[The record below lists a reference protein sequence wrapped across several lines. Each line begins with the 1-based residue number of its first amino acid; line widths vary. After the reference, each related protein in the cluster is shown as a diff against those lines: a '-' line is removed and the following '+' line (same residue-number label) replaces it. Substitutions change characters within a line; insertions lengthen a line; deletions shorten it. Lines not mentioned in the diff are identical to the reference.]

1 MKTKFLL
8 SISTVAVL
16 SALSVQAASAATPTI
31 ATGYG
36 YTVTQPTV
44 PSCKADLYASNASL
58 SSSARTT
65 TPSGANDTTAVQNQ
79 LTGLAGTGGALC
91 LHVNQTDSTKNA
103 FYISNVTG
111 SGVGLVIDSGVT
123 VYGLNS
129 YASANAPLIKLTG
142 TSAAPAFVMAN
153 GSGSSQGTIDGRGD
167 ILGNSSST
175 SRLVQAVAPFTAYNV
190 TLKESIYPNLYVEG
204 GDNFVAWGVT
214 IRTPATRKNADG
226 IDIDSLTNGLVIN
239 SSVEAGDD
247 GVAIKTN
254 SGDISKVTVKN
265 SHFYGTHGLS
275 VGSIYANNVS
285 NILFD
290 SNWVSGTDLL
300 GNVTSNPN
308 GMDIKTGPSCALT
321 VRNVSFLN
329 TCMKGVK
336 HVIMFDTNY
345 AACKTGSPSGTPTV
359 NGVVVN
365 GATSISSLSS
375 AYTLFDG
382 RDSSHILE
390 AYLANVS
397 LDSAVGGNSSDQ
409 YATIHEYNVKGVTAS
424 GTGVTTP
431 ADFTLSGTV
440 PTCSSSSF

>member
-1 MKTKFLL
+1 METKFLL
-8 SISTVAVL
+8 SASTLAVL
-16 SALSVQAASAATPTI
+16 SALAAQVAFAATPTI
-31 ATGYG
+31 ATGDSR
-36 YTVTQPTV
+36 TVSQPSV
-44 PSCKADLYASNASL
+44 PSCAAAQTLSAQFSSNNRASP
-58 SSSARTT
+58 T
-65 TPSGANDTTAVQNQ
+65 GDDTTRVQNA
-79 LTGLAGTGGALC
+79 LTGVAGTGKAIC
-91 LHVNQTDSTKNA
+91 LVASGSNNA
-103 FYISNVTG
+103 FYVGNLTA
-111 SGVGLVIDSGVT
+111 SGAGLVIGKGVT
-123 VYGLNS
+123 VYGLQS
-129 YASANAPLIKLTG
+129 YATANAPLIT
-142 TSAAPAFVMAN
+142 F
-153 GSGSSQGTIDGRGD
+153 SGSNSFLMGLGTAGSDQGTIDGRGD
-167 ILGNSSST
+167 ILAGSST
-175 SRLVQAVAPFTAYNV
+175 SRLVQAKNISNFIVYNV
-190 TLKESIYPNLYVEG
+190 TLKESIFPNLYVEG
-204 GDNFVAWGVT
+204 GSGFTAWGVT

-226 IDIDSLTNGLVIN
+226 IDIDSLTNASVIN

-254 SGDISKVTVKN
+254 TGDISNVTVKN

-321 VRNVSFLN
+321 VKNVSFLN

-359 NGVVVN
+359 TGVVVN
-365 GATSISSLSS
+365 GATSISSLGS

-382 RDSSHILE
+382 RDASHILE

-409 YATIHEYNVKGVTAS
+409 FATIHEYNVTGVTAS
-424 GTGVTTP
+424 GTNVSTP
-431 ADFTLSGTV
+431 KDFTLSGTV
-440 PTCSSSSF
+440 PACSSSSF